1 MAFRAPVTASD
12 PAKWPDRLNLG
23 YGWDRGDG
31 YLNVDLHAFHEPDLV
46 ADVTDL
52 HMLPSGRYQHI
63 LAQDLLEHLPRTAT
77 AAALA
82 EWNRLLAPGGFLTL
96 RVPSLLDLVELFQ
109 RNENLVPARQELMIQ
124 CLFGTQA
131 YTGDFH
137 QTTFTRPLLEDQL
150 RGEGFEPR
158 CVEVAHE
165 WLLDI
170 DAEKV
175 GDSDYA
181 ERWAPHADLAGPDG
195 RHGVPPRRLRQGP
208 RPRARSARRASLPP
222 AADLRIDGL
231 SRRARSAPDLRRGR
245 PVRRVGAGLRAT
257 GARGRGYAV
266 ARCLRPAS

>member
-1 MAFRAPVTASD
+1 MTAFD
-12 PAKWPDRLNLG
+12 PADWPDRLNLG
-23 YGWDRGDG
+23 CGWDRRDG

-82 EWNRLLAPGGFLTL
+82 EWNRLLAPGGVLTL

-109 RNENLVPARQELMIQ
+109 RDENLAPARQELMIQ

-150 RGEGFEPR
+150 RREGFEPR
-158 CVEVAHE
+158 RVEVAHE
-165 WLLDI
+165 WLLDV

-181 ERWAPHADLAGPDG
+181 ERWAPHADLLAQTDVTAFLRGAYEKILGREPDPYG
-195 RHGVPPRRLRQGP
+195 EHHYRQQLTSGSMGY
-208 RPRARSARRASLPP
+208 RDVLAALLTSDEAAQRTASE
-222 AADLRIDGL
+222 
-231 SRRARSAPDLRRGR
+231 PD
-245 PVRRVGAGLRAT
+245 
-257 GARGRGYAV
+257 
-266 ARCLRPAS
+266 